1 MSKRELKQYL
11 GDLTKEQLEE
21 QIIDLYGRF
30 KEVKTFYDF
39 AFNPQENKLLEEAKW
54 QVSKEYFPV
63 NGRKP
68 KMRRSVAQKHIRNFV
83 RLGVDAPVIAD
94 LMLYN
99 MEVAQTFSGERSVT
113 QEAFYRSM
121 LKSFEEALQFIEEH
135 GLVAQLAQRINRIVD
150 EAVGQRWMNRAAFEK
165 TAAIYTI

>member
-11 GDLTKEQLEE
+11 KELTKEQLEE
-21 QIIDLYGRF
+21 QILDLYGRF

-39 AFNPQENKLLEEAKW
+39 AFNPREDKLLEEAKW
-54 QVSKEYFPV
+54 QISKEYFPV

-68 KMRRSVAQKHIRNFV
+68 KTRRSVAQKNIRNFV

-99 MEVAQTFSGERSVT
+99 IEVAQTFCGERPVT
-113 QEAFYRSM
+113 QEAFYRAM
-121 LKSFEEALQFIEEH
+121 LKSFEEALLFIEEH
-135 GLVAQLAQRINRIVD
+135 GLIAQLASRINRIVD
-150 EAVGQRWMNRAAFEK
+150 EAVEQRWMNRVAFEK
-165 TAAIYTI
+165 TAALYTI